1 MIRSY
6 LFVPGDSERK
16 LAKSLTGPAD
26 ALILDLEDAVAPSNK
41 DAGRE
46 MTAGFVRTAQA
57 GVRSRLWVRVNAF
70 STGLTEHDIEAI
82 VPGRPAG
89 IVLPKCDGIEDVE
102 RIDTLLSSLEA
113 AHGLASRSIRLLG
126 IVTETA
132 SSVLNLPSLR
142 RGHPRLQSMMWGGED
157 LATDLGASGNREPG
171 GGAFMEPFRI
181 ARSLCLMA
189 AKAAGVDAVD
199 TVYTDIRNLGG
210 LEEETRAGRAMGFDA
225 RAAIHPDQVA
235 VINAVYTPSEE
246 ESAWA
251 RKIVAAFAA
260 NPCAGVV
267 RLDDKM
273 VDQPHLKHARR
284 LLGLQ
289 ALE

>member
-16 LAKSLTGPAD
+16 LAKSLTGSAD

-46 MTAGFVRTAQA
+46 MTSNFVRAAPADT
-57 GVRSRLWVRVNAF
+57 RSKLWVRVNAF
-70 STGLTEHDIEAI
+70 STGLTERDIGAI
-82 VPGRPAG
+82 VPARPAG

-102 RIDTLLSSLEA
+102 RVDVLLSSLETKS
-113 AHGLASRSIRLLG
+113 GLGARSIRLMG

-142 RGHPRLQSMMWGGED
+142 RGHPRLASMMWGAED
-157 LATDLGASGNREPG
+157 LATDLGASGNRESG
-171 GGAFMEPFRI
+171 GVTFMEPFRV

-189 AKAAGVDAVD
+189 AKAAGVDAID
-199 TVYTDIRNLGG
+199 TVYTDIRNLAG
-210 LEEETRAGRAMGFDA
+210 LEDETRAGRGMGFNA

-235 VINAVYTPSEE
+235 VINAVYTPSADEM
-246 ESAWA
+246 AWA
-251 RKIVAAFAA
+251 RRIIAAFDA
-260 NPCAGVV
+260 NPGAGVV

-284 LLGLQ
+284 LLGL
-289 ALE
+289 